1 MPHPFL
7 LGPFLLGRR
16 FFLLLG
22 VLMLMAAS
30 PVERLRVAAVI
41 DGDTLELEDGRRLR
55 LAGIEAAKPPASGGV
70 DAEPGRRWS
79 LAEAASAAL
88 TELALGR
95 ELTIHGEGRRE
106 AHTDRHGRLVA
117 QLVRDD
123 GLWLQGELLARGH
136 ARVHTQPDTRAL
148 AREMLAVEAK
158 ARAAE
163 RGIWRTRVYAVRPAE
178 PDALLRVRDSFQIV
192 EGRVLRVTK
201 AGNEAYL
208 DFGEDWR
215 TDVTVHIARGPLGDV
230 RKAGIDPL
238 SYEGRTVRVRGW
250 VGLRSG
256 PMIEI
261 THPEQI
267 ERVEDGPGP
276 VARAPAL
283 SQDVSRDASR
293 ILPQDKAPAPR
304 EDAGEEDME

>member
-7 LGPFLLGRR
+7 PAGRL
-16 FFLLLG
+16 FLLLG
-22 VLMLMAAS
+22 ALMLMAAS

-55 LAGIEAAKPPASGGV
+55 LAGIEAAKPPANGGN
-70 DAEPGRRWS
+70 DADPSRRWP
-79 LAEAASAAL
+79 LAEAATAAL
-88 TELALGR
+88 KELALGR
-95 ELTIHGEGRRE
+95 ELTIHGEGRGD

-148 AREMLAVEAK
+148 ARAMLAAEAK
-158 ARAAE
+158 ARGAE
-163 RGIWRTRVYAVRPAE
+163 RGIWRSRVYAVRPAE
-178 PDALLRVRDSFQIV
+178 PDALRRDRDSFQIV

-215 TDVTVHIARGPLGDV
+215 TDVTVHIARGPLGEV

-238 SYEGRTVRVRGW
+238 SFEGRTVRVRGW

-267 ERVEDGPGP
+267 ERVEDGHGP
-276 VARAPAL
+276 AARAPAP
-283 SQDVSRDASR
+283 SR
-293 ILPQDKAPAPR
+293 ILPQDKAPVPQ
-304 EDAGEEDME
+304 EDAGEEDSE